1 MNANDSIFYTSLYTF
16 LGTFLLGLVGLLY
29 KSKCKSVKCC
39 GCEINRDT
47 DIELQ
52 EDLAQIEQNRNQSVD
67 RPVNNPLNRT

>member
-16 LGTFLLGLVGLLY
+16 LGTFILCLVGLLY
-29 KSKCKSVKCC
+29 KCC

-52 EDLAQIEQNRNQSVD
+52 EDLAQIEQNRNQSID
-67 RPVNNPLNRT
+67 RPIDNNPIRT